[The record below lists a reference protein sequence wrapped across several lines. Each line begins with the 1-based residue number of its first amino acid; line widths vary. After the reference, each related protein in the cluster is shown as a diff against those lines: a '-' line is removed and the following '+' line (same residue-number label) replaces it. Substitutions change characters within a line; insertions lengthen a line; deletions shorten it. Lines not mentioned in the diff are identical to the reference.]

1 MISNVPYI
9 TPADPL
15 PAQSSIIQ
23 SAIPQIP
30 SVQAT
35 QILPTATPVI
45 TSQVPQYAPILSTQ
59 VQQPRASGGVRV
71 VPIYDDF

>member
-1 MISNVPYI
+1 MINSVPYI

-15 PAQSSIIQ
+15 PAQSSIVQ
-23 SAIPQIP
+23 SALPQIP

-35 QILPTATPVI
+35 QILPTAVPVI
-45 TSQVPQYAPILSTQ
+45 TSQVPQAQPILTTQ
-59 VQQPRASGGVRV
+59 IQQPRVGGGVRV